1 MVWKKFAISYYP
13 SIYSY
18 LELKNLP
25 SNKSLFSFVGLG
37 DPKFKGDKNLLTKKM
52 DIDKVMLRG
61 IANPDEIRK
70 LSELPETRDELNFI
84 AKIFK
89 NNSKLYLGNEFTED
103 KIKSIDFSKYKFIS
117 FATHAVIANQI
128 ENIGEPGLILT
139 PPVKA
144 NKDND
149 GILTVSEIERMK
161 LNSDI
166 VILSA
171 CNTAS
176 EDGSPNA
183 NGLSG
188 LTSAFFQAGTK
199 SMLVTHWDV
208 ETNSAVYLTTKTFEK
223 LKNIKNLSIALQ
235 KTKNEMMNNV
245 ETSHPLFWAPFVLI
259 GNLT

>member
-1 MVWKKFAISYYP
+1 
-13 SIYSY
+13 
-18 LELKNLP
+18 
-25 SNKSLFSFVGLG
+25 
-37 DPKFKGDKNLLTKKM
+37 M
-52 DIDKVMLRG
+52 DINKVMLRG
-61 IANPDEIRK
+61 IADPNEIRK

-84 AKIFK
+84 AEIFK

-149 GILTVSEIERMK
+149 GILTVSEIERMN

-176 EDGSPNA
+176 ED
-183 NGLSG
+183 
-188 LTSAFFQAGTK
+188 
-199 SMLVTHWDV
+199 
-208 ETNSAVYLTTKTFEK
+208 
-223 LKNIKNLSIALQ
+223 
-235 KTKNEMMNNV
+235 
-245 ETSHPLFWAPFVLI
+245 
-259 GNLT
+259 